1 MTSITPAATRPGSD
15 SSGARS
21 SDFLVL
27 GGGIAGAAAAC
38 FLAEHGTVLLL
49 EAEPACGVHATGRSA
64 ALFSEYFGNATVRA
78 LTSASRAFYADPPAG
93 FEGVEPLRPR
103 GSLVLSGHGPRED
116 EDFERTLTEAPNAA
130 EQPYELTP
138 AEALRLCGALRP
150 GAFRRAMLKPGAQ
163 DLDVHAVHQYFLKT
177 LRSRGGGVRVGA
189 RVTGLR
195 RAGGAWTAAT
205 ADGAYSAPVVVNAA
219 GAWADEVAAL
229 AGSHPVGLV
238 AYRRTVAMIPAP
250 AGFPEHEV
258 RDWPMIGDLAGT
270 FYAKPESGGLLVS
283 PCDATPL
290 PPGDA
295 RADELDVA
303 LGLDRLAA
311 HTTLDP
317 RRVSHTWAG
326 LRSSAADDVPV
337 VGPAPEAPGF
347 HWLAGLGGY
356 GIQTAPAVGRLAA
369 ALAAG
374 VAADPDLSSL
384 IPALDPARRRDP
396 AAGGAG

>member
-1 MTSITPAATRPGSD
+1 MTSSAAATDPRPGT
-15 SSGARS
+15 SGTRT
-21 SDFLVL
+21 SDFLVI

-38 FLAEHGTVLLL
+38 FLAEHGSVLLL

-64 ALFSEYFGNATVRA
+64 ALFSEYFGTATVRA
-78 LTSASRAFYADPPAG
+78 LTSASRTFYAHPPAG

-103 GSLVLSGHGPRED
+103 GSLVLSGPGPED
-116 EDFERTLTEAPNAA
+116 DEEFERVLVEAPNAA
-130 EQPYELTP
+130 EPAVEVTP
-138 AEALRLCGALRP
+138 AEARRLCGALRP

-163 DLDVHAVHQYFLKT
+163 DVDVHAVHQYFLKT
-177 LRSRGGGVRVGA
+177 LRSRGGAIRVGT

-195 RAGGAWTAAT
+195 RSGGVWTATT
-205 ADGAYSAPVVVNAA
+205 ADGGYSAPVVVNAA
-219 GAWADEVAAL
+219 GAWADELARSAGAL
-229 AGSHPVGLV
+229 PVGLV
-238 AYRRTVAMIPAP
+238 AYRRTVAVIPSP
-250 AGFPEHEV
+250 AGFADHEV

-270 FYAKPESGGLLVS
+270 FYAKPESGGLLVC

-290 PPGDA
+290 PPGDV

-303 LGLDRLAA
+303 LGLARLAE
-311 HTTLDP
+311 HTVLDP
-317 RRVSHTWAG
+317 RRVTHAWAG
-326 LRSSAADDVPV
+326 LRSSAPDDVPV
-337 VGPAPEAPGF
+337 VGPAPEAPGL

-374 VAADPDLSSL
+374 VPPDPDLSPL

-396 AAGGAG
+396 AARAAG